1 MRMRDDDYLLIVDDM
16 RVICELL
23 TDVLTAE
30 GFAVQASMSGEQ
42 AIDAIRARTPALIII
57 DQVMPGKNGLQT
69 LREVQS
75 LISGVPV
82 IMISGYVEE
91 KQDVIEARKQ
101 GLIRHFI
108 SKPFDMRY
116 LIQLVEAIIP
126 LPPGSDE
133 RRAVY
138 DKTPAGKDRM
148 PARGPK

>member
-1 MRMRDDDYLLIVDDM
+1 LRMRDDGYLLIVDDM
-16 RVICELL
+16 LVICELL

-69 LREVQS
+69 LREVQG

-91 KQDVIEARKQ
+91 EQDVIEARKQ

-116 LIQLVEAIIP
+116 LIQLVKEIIP
-126 LPPGSDE
+126 PPPGTDE
-133 RRAVY
+133 RRTVY
-138 DKTPAGKDRM
+138 DKIPGKDRI
-148 PARGPK
+148 PARDPK

>member
-1 MRMRDDDYLLIVDDM
+1 MISDDRYLLIVDDM

-30 GFAVQASMSGEQ
+30 GFMVQASMSGEQ
-42 AIDAIRARTPALIII
+42 AIDTIRARTPALIII
-57 DQVMPGKNGLQT
+57 DQVMPGKDGLQT
-69 LREVQS
+69 LRDVQG

-91 KQDVIEARKQ
+91 KQDVIEARRK

-116 LIQLVEAIIP
+116 LIRLVKEIIP
-126 LPPGSDE
+126 PPPGPGE
-133 RRAVY
+133 REVVY
-138 DKTPAGKDRM
+138 KDRI
-148 PARGPK
+148 PGRGPE

>member
-1 MRMRDDDYLLIVDDM
+1 MGMRDDGYLLIVDDM

-23 TDVLTAE
+23 IDVLAAE
-30 GFAVQASMSGEQ
+30 GFAVQACMSGEQ

-69 LREVQS
+69 LREVQG
-75 LISGVPV
+75 LVSGVPV
-82 IMISGYVEE
+82 IMISGFVDE

-116 LIQLVEAIIP
+116 LTQLVKEMIP
-126 LPPGSDE
+126 PLSVSDG
-133 RRAVY
+133 RKTVY
-138 DKTPAGKDRM
+138 D
-148 PARGPK
+148 